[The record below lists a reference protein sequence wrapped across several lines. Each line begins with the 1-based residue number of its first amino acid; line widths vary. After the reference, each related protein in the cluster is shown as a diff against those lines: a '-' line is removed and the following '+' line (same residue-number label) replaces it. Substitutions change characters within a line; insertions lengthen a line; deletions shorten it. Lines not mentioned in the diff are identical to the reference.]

1 MRAHIH
7 FNRLDVTKMW
17 IYMNKK
23 TKDLKLTRKY
33 CWKIKQGREKNGR
46 NPVKDKKPIWQN
58 RGFCVMSLH
67 RVPQSKGKKK
77 DTKNWQKVTE
87 NLLKFCRRLLVKV
100 PQSNRKASLSLS
112 LSLYLSYFQQVID
125 ILLYNNELI
134 ENSPCYS
141 TGIKLKIQ
149 ERMIE
154 NDLNNCKIGI
164 EKLPSRPQSPTILL
178 NWMPKRTRLKWLN
191 IWKEIVLQCTII
203 NSNLLQ
209 IEWIKSQRNL
219 NIGMNRLTTNIESI
233 QIENFLFA
241 KLLYKET
248 VWNI

>member
-112 LSLYLSYFQQVID
+112 LSLS
-125 ILLYNNELI
+125 LI
-134 ENSPCYS
+134 FN
-141 TGIKLKIQ
+141 
-149 ERMIE
+149 
-154 NDLNNCKIGI
+154 
-164 EKLPSRPQSPTILL
+164 
-178 NWMPKRTRLKWLN
+178 
-191 IWKEIVLQCTII
+191 
-203 NSNLLQ
+203 
-209 IEWIKSQRNL
+209 
-219 NIGMNRLTTNIESI
+219 
-233 QIENFLFA
+233 
-241 KLLYKET
+241 KLLIFCYIIMNWSKIHHIIPLELNSKFKRG
-248 VWNI
+248 WLKMI